1 MSSDPLDMVIG
12 SDSSVQRDEA
22 ESTKLYEQA
31 LGLLKQALPNCPYPL
46 VRRPVHL
53 IEVFAR
59 SSARIGDAF
68 NRADLLASAF
78 WTQAEPLLLC
88 R

>member
-1 MSSDPLDMVIG
+1 M
-12 SDSSVQRDEA
+12 E
-22 ESTKLYEQA
+22 
-31 LGLLKQALPNCPYPL
+31 LLKQALQDCPYPL

-59 SSARIGDAF
+59 SSARIGDGFDRSA
-68 NRADLLASAF
+68 LLASPF

>member
-1 MSSDPLDMVIG
+1 MQD
-12 SDSSVQRDEA
+12 
-22 ESTKLYEQA
+22 
-31 LGLLKQALPNCPYPL
+31 CPYPL

-68 NRADLLASAF
+68 DRSALLASAF
-78 WTQAEPLLLC
+78 WRQAEPLLLY